1 MKFKLG
7 SSFWIQ
13 SVFFTLLNR
22 FSLIAFGVISYI
34 VLAKKVFP
42 TVKEMG
48 IWALFLAI
56 FSLIENV
63 KQGLLRNPMI
73 KFLSEPEYVT
83 NRNKIQSA
91 SLITN
96 ILFSTLAIVIL
107 LFGGHLLVKW
117 LNTPELLELF
127 PWGMF
132 MILLW
137 IPFNHFEVLLQA
149 HFKFKA
155 IFYGY
160 FVRQG
165 LFMTLVIGL
174 LILDKPFLTLA
185 NLAKLQ
191 IFSLLCGTAV
201 LLYFAKGYFYREF
214 SVEKK
219 TMLRM
224 FHFGKYIFGTNVF
237 SAFGRSA
244 DQFISAGLISA
255 DVVAYY
261 NVVSRI
267 NNMMD
272 VPSLAIADVLFPKN
286 VEAMATSGE
295 EKVRYYFERM
305 VGTILSI
312 LIPISLL
319 IFILPHLFVMIL
331 AGSKYYAAIPIL
343 QTVILFSFLRPFS
356 YQFGTTMDAIGKPK
370 INFWVNLLTMSLN
383 YAFMYLGLRY
393 TGWLGAAYGTVVSAI
408 FSFLIMYSVLNKTIG
423 VRLSETFRYV
433 WVSYR
438 EIYDNVR
445 KTISKKDVSVR
456 I

>member
-1 MKFKLG
+1 LKLKLG
-7 SSFWIQ
+7 SSFWIH

-34 VLAKKVFP
+34 ILAKKVFP

-48 IWALFLAI
+48 VWALFLAI
-56 FSLIENV
+56 FTLIENI

-73 KFLSEPEYVT
+73 KFLSEPEYV
-83 NRNKIQSA
+83 NQRNKIQSA
-91 SLITN
+91 SLLTN
-96 ILFSTLAIVIL
+96 ILFSILVICL
-107 LFGGHLLVKW
+107 LFFSGHLFAGW
-117 LNTPELLELF
+117 LNTPELFPLF
-127 PWGMF
+127 RWG
-132 MILLW
+132 ILIILVL

-160 FVRQG
+160 FFRQG
-165 LFMTLVIGL
+165 IFMLSVITL
-174 LILDKPFLTLA
+174 LIFHRSFLTLV

-191 IFSLLCGTAV
+191 ILSQFCGTLV
-201 LLYFAKGYFYREF
+201 LLYFAKGYFYRGF
-214 SVEKK
+214 DTEKR
-219 TMLRM
+219 TILRM

-272 VPSLAIADVLFPKN
+272 VPSIAIADVLFPKN
-286 VEAMATSGE
+286 VEAMATSGPD
-295 EKVRYYFERM
+295 KVRYYFERM
-305 VGTILSI
+305 VGTIISI
-312 LIPISLL
+312 LAPISVL
-319 IFILPHLFVMIL
+319 IFLIPHLFIMIL
-331 AGSKYYAAIPIL
+331 AGSKYYAAVPIL

-356 YQFGTTMDAIGKPK
+356 YQFGTTMDAIGKPR
-370 INFWVNLLTMSLN
+370 INFWVNLLTMSMS
-383 YAFMYLGLRY
+383 YGFMYLGLRY

-408 FSFLIMYSVLNKTIG
+408 LSFLTMYSVLNKTIG
-423 VRLSETFRYV
+423 VRISETFKWV
-433 WVSYR
+433 WLSYR
-438 EIYDNVR
+438 EIYDNF
-445 KTISKKDVSVR
+445 KKIIGKKD
-456 I
+456 

>member
-1 MKFKLG
+1 MKHKSE

-22 FSLIAFGVISYI
+22 FSLIAFGLISYI
-34 VLAKKVFP
+34 ILAKKVFP

-56 FSLIENV
+56 FALIENV

-73 KFLSEPEYVT
+73 KFLSEPEYVN

-96 ILFSTLAIVIL
+96 IVFSALVIL
-107 LFGGHLLVKW
+107 LLFFGGHVLVYW
-117 LNTPELLELF
+117 LNTPELYPLLR
-127 PWGMF
+127 WG
-132 MILLW
+132 ILIIVVL

-160 FVRQG
+160 LFRQG
-165 LFMTLVIGL
+165 IFMISVILLLVFNKSVL
-174 LILDKPFLTLA
+174 SLV
-185 NLAKLQ
+185 NLVKLQ
-191 IFSLLCGTAV
+191 ILSQFCGALV
-201 LLYFAKGYFYREF
+201 LLFFSKVYFYRRF
-214 SVEKK
+214 DIEKI
-219 TMLRM
+219 TILRM

-237 SAFGRSA
+237 SALGRSA

-272 VPSLAIADVLFPKN
+272 VPSIAIADVLFPKN
-286 VEAMATSGE
+286 VEAMATSGTDR
-295 EKVRYYFERM
+295 VRYYFERM
-305 VGTILSI
+305 VGTIVSILAPASI
-312 LIPISLL
+312 LIFL
-319 IFILPHLFVMIL
+319 IPHFFILVL
-331 AGSKYYAAIPIL
+331 AGSKYYAAVPIL
-343 QTVILFSFLRPFS
+343 QIVILFSFLRPFS
-356 YQFGTTMDAIGKPK
+356 YQFGATMDSIGKPRV
-370 INFWVNLLTMSLN
+370 NFWVNLLTMSLS
-383 YAFMYLGLRY
+383 YGCMYLGLRY

-408 FSFLIMYSVLNKTIG
+408 LSFLIMYVVLNRTIG

-433 WVSYR
+433 LVSYK
-438 EIYDNVR
+438 EIFGIIK
-445 KTISKKDVSVR
+445 KTVGKKDQV
-456 I
+456 

>member
-1 MKFKLG
+1 MKLKFG
-7 SSFWIQ
+7 SSFWIH
-13 SVFFTLLNR
+13 SIFFTLLNR

-34 VLAKKVFP
+34 ILAKKVFP

-56 FSLIENV
+56 FALIENV

-73 KFLSEPEYVT
+73 KFLSEPEYVN

-96 ILFSTLAIVIL
+96 TLFSVLVICLL
-107 LFGGHLLVKW
+107 LFGGHIFVKW
-117 LNTPELLELF
+117 LNTPELYPLF
-127 PWGMF
+127 QWGMLI
-132 MILLW
+132 ILVL

-160 FVRQG
+160 LCRQG
-165 LFMTLVIGL
+165 IFMILMILLLIFHKSSLTLVNLARLQIISLLWGT
-174 LILDKPFLTLA
+174 LILM
-185 NLAKLQ
+185 
-191 IFSLLCGTAV
+191 
-201 LLYFAKGYFYREF
+201 YFARGYFYP
-214 SVEKK
+214 KIDTDK
-219 TMLRM
+219 QTMFRM

-272 VPSLAIADVLFPKN
+272 VPSIAIADVLFPKN
-286 VEAMATSGE
+286 VEAMVTSGPD
-295 EKVRYYFERM
+295 KVRYYFERM
-305 VGTILSI
+305 VGTIVSILAPVSI
-312 LIPISLL
+312 LIFL
-319 IFILPHLFVMIL
+319 IPHLFIMVL
-331 AGSKYYAAIPIL
+331 AGRKYFAAVPIL

-356 YQFGTTMDAIGKPK
+356 YQFGTTMDAIGKPR
-370 INFWVNLLTMSLN
+370 INFWVNLFTMSIN
-383 YAFMYLGLRY
+383 YILMYLGLRY
-393 TGWLGAAYGTVVSAI
+393 IGWMGAAYGTVVSAI
-408 FSFLIMYSVLNKTIG
+408 LSFLIMYVVLNKTIG
-423 VRLSETFRYV
+423 VRLGETFKYV
-433 WVSYR
+433 WKSYQ
-438 EIYDNVR
+438 EIYDNIR
-445 KTISKKDVSVR
+445 KIIGKNRVSM
-456 I
+456 